1 MFEIICQK
9 STQDSSIHCQLLLP
23 FYLKD
28 RCGLER
34 IFFIVLKQ
42 LALSIKK
49 TSRWVAFILI
59 WKQAMHSALLS
70 ISK

>member
-49 TSRWVAFILI
+49 TSR
-59 WKQAMHSALLS
+59 
-70 ISK
+70 